1 MKKFLLLAFFAV
13 LGMAQAAFAQVSIV
27 CDGKEVQEGE
37 VLRFYPHEDPYGN
50 MISGPDADPTIYS
63 KKLKSKVTVKIT
75 IPANGAGKFTWCGV
89 TGSCLTE
96 LPAGEHTREVD
107 VIGTEYEGQI
117 ISTGVNMMLHLD
129 IPNEGLKGV
138 YSVKTVVLVDDK
150 VERTFYMAYY
160 EDVAAGIDG
169 VEAQAENVTFAE
181 NVCHYNFAVAAPRTL
196 NVYGVDGKLAHQSV
210 LSAEQGSVSLNSLQK
225 GAYVYSVVENGK
237 NVNHGKLLI
246 K

>member
-37 VLRFYPHEDPYGN
+37 VLRFYPHEDMYGEI
-50 MISGPDADPTIYS
+50 ISGPDADPTIFHN
-63 KKLKSKVTVKIT
+63 KNVPTKVTVKIT
-75 IPANGAGKFTWCGV
+75 IPTNGAGKFSWCGL
-89 TGSCLTE
+89 GECNQAPI
-96 LPAGEHTREVD
+96 PAGEQVRS
-107 VIGTEYEGQI
+107 VIAPIEQGVPLPLGTGI
-117 ISTGVNMMLHLD
+117 MLHLP
-129 IPNEGLKGV
+129 ISKEASKGV

-150 VERTFYMAYY
+150 VERTFYMVYY

-181 NVCHYNFAVAAPRTL
+181 NVCHYNFAVAAPRIL